1 MFPILTTK
9 YHLGHCWMCF
19 YFRFHPLCRSFCRKK
34 MLDFTLIHIKSICHH
49 RWKKT
54 FPYHEKNPSP
64 HLHQAKFQGKPG
76 IRLSE
81 KTSTLNRS
89 IFLEKQAK
97 KKTSANKRQYI
108 SCFQYKSLKGFLSTK
123 SVWVT
128 GFAVI
133 IICIIVVLSYS

>member
-1 MFPILTTK
+1 
-9 YHLGHCWMCF
+9 MCF

-123 SVWVT
+123 SVL
-128 GFAVI
+128 GDR
-133 IICIIVVLSYS
+133 ICCHYYLHYCSFILFLVHVSLRLF